1 MLPSS
6 RKKNCSLVLE
16 RKPSRSRACP
26 GPVPGPRRAP
36 AQTRQTRR
44 RKGRE
49 GKGREGKEG
58 KKGRKEGGKEQAC
71 GAERSGPAARMDGW
85 IDGQGR
91 EESKRL
97 SGGRERRAAGKIRR
111 GNGTKESHG
120 QQWLVFV
127 LLIAHDM
134 VKQT

>member
-1 MLPSS
+1 MINLQIL
-6 RKKNCSLVLE
+6 LVPGL
-16 RKPSRSRACP
+16 SGTGP
-26 GPVPGPRRAP
+26 GPV
-36 AQTRQTRR
+36 RQ
-44 RKGRE
+44 RKLGQGRE
-49 GKGREGKEG
+49 
-58 KKGRKEGGKEQAC
+58 GRKEGKESEGKERAC
-71 GAERSGPAARMDGW
+71 GAERSGPAARMDGS

-97 SGGRERRAAGKIRR
+97 SGGRERRAAGEIRR

-134 VKQT
+134 LKQT